1 MLRRVESEAE
11 KPLSEGE
18 ASRESTGGNPV
29 PVRKKGGR
37 PSNAAKVAAHAAK
50 LAAGEITQQ
59 QLDAALPPKLAKM
72 AKEVAKVTAE
82 EFQVMLRGEYETLIQ
97 IVIARAKNEVKN
109 LKGFQAFLALG
120 VMHDKLISAGPS
132 AGITHQTN
140 IQINGV
146 TGDTAAAIAGKF
158 ATKQVSG
165 SSQVKHDKFSHDV
178 TFPISQQPLPS
189 PIELSA

>member
-1 MLRRVESEAE
+1 MLRSVESEAE
-11 KPLSEGE
+11 STTPEEKANSEANGKS
-18 ASRESTGGNPV
+18 ALPT
-29 PVRKKGGR
+29 RKKGGR
-37 PSNAAKVAAHAAK
+37 PSNAAKVAATAAK

-59 QLDAALPPKLAKM
+59 QVDAALPPKLAKM

-146 TGDTAAAIAGKF
+146 TGDAAAAIAGRF
-158 ATKQVSG
+158 ATKGVGG
-165 SSQVKHDKFSHDV
+165 SSQAKHDKFSHDV
-178 TFPISQQPLPS
+178 TFPISQQPLPP